1 MKFIR
6 LVLLLVFAIALVSS
20 ISSQAQVLSGGSA
33 VLLEPQAEITAIIEM
48 TTTKGAITIG
58 LYGKDAPMT
67 VGNFIGLVKEKFYD
81 SIIFHRIVK
90 DFVIQVGD
98 DKTKNPKLKQA
109 WGTGGKSFY
118 GGPFKDEL
126 NPETASYQSGYL
138 RGVVAMANSGPNTNT
153 SQFFICLT
161 NLSLPKSY
169 TIFGKVLTGMNIVDA
184 IAATVQEGKTEHED
198 VRILSITIKK
208 QNQ

>member
-1 MKFIR
+1 MTKYKQFLFLIPF
-6 LVLLLVFAIALVSS
+6 VFLYVFSAHGQVVSN
-20 ISSQAQVLSGGSA
+20 GSA
-33 VLLEPQAEITAIIEM
+33 VLLEPQADITAIIEM
-48 TTTKGAITIG
+48 VTTKGNITIG

-67 VGNFIGLVKEKFYD
+67 VGNFIGLIKEKFYD
-81 SIIFHRIVK
+81 SILFHRIVK

-98 DKTKNPKLKQA
+98 EKTKNQKLKA
-109 WGTGGKSFY
+109 YWGSGGKSFY
-118 GGPFKDEL
+118 GSPFKDEL
-126 NPETASYQSGYL
+126 NPEAPSYQSGYQ

-169 TIFGKVLTGMNIVDA
+169 TIFGKVLNGMHIVDA
-184 IAATVQEGKTEHED
+184 IAETQNNNED
-198 VRILSITIKK
+198 IEEVRIISMTIKK